1 MDNLPSV
8 PDVNAQA
15 SVPTPT
21 PLVSVAPVAAVGGMK
36 ATVIVASIAV
46 VLVGAGLAT
55 WFSTSS
61 NDTANIAATG
71 DEMSETPPS
80 LKQVSSGL
88 KGSFADAATTCQRF
102 DAADMAAGPAML
114 AAETAAKT
122 PSMELTAGTN
132 YGVVTK
138 DVKVED
144 LKIDPKVSCYVLAL
158 YDTSKKKFAVYPNM
172 QQFGPGVDS
181 LEKTTLIKANTGVII
196 FANKSGTVFN
206 VGDAKTTVA
215 SAGLDTA
222 VRSWSLA
229 TDTADRIRANVAAK
243 QNSIIWIYDPTATEK
258 NGLPFARVTD
268 LSTLKSSDKYLAW
281 ILPGKA
287 GSAGVSGGS
296 TPALEPVKT
305 TPAAPVQS
313 TPAQTLVTTTTTPV
327 TTPLPATTT
336 VPPVEAQKDTS
347 TPPSDKIVFKFGEP
361 EPETCPEGTYLSREK
376 SETGGII
383 CNRIPE
389 LTLLPTVEDID
400 ISCRLYQEL
409 ISGSMD
415 RRLDDETTKKVMEFA
430 NDPLCNPSAESTVV
444 ATESTTPER
453 ADTRERESAERVA
466 DIAAEELDRVPT
478 SETVATTLTTEEE
491 AELLARRTEA
501 AATVTTEGSLLP
513 TISSC
518 NPRSG
523 TRGQPVRLDIQ
534 GTNLDTATALTLG
547 GLVHVNAPTEQ
558 DATSAHYEFIIRLG
572 TPLGVQDLVVTNP
585 RGSDRCKFTVNDA
598 PAAATAATTTV
609 VDRPTTT
616 TATPVTSTT
625 PTAEE
630 LAAIR
635 LAAQKAAGVTPTTT
649 TTTPRP
655 EATAPVAPT
664 VKPKL
669 VILP

>member
-8 PDVNAQA
+8 PNVNAQA

-21 PLVSVAPVAAVGGMK
+21 PVAAVGGMK
-36 ATVIVASIAV
+36 TTVIVASIAV

-71 DEMSETPPS
+71 DEMSEVPPS

-102 DAADMAAGPAML
+102 DATDMAAGPAML

-122 PSMELTAGTN
+122 PSMELAAGVN

-196 FANKSGTVFN
+196 FANKLGTVFN

-281 ILPGKA
+281 ILPGKV
-287 GSAGVSGGS
+287 GSAGVSGGE
-296 TPALEPVKT
+296 TPSLEPVKT
-305 TPAAPVQS
+305 TPAAPTQS
-313 TPAQTLVTTTTTPV
+313 TPAPVVATTVPAPVPAATLPV
-327 TTPLPATTT
+327 TTT
-336 VPPVEAQKDTS
+336 VPPAEAQKDIS
-347 TPPSDKIVFKFGEP
+347 TPPSDKIVFKPGEP

-415 RRLDDETTKKVMEFA
+415 RRLDDETTKKIMEFA
-430 NDPLCNPSAESTVV
+430 NDPLCNPSVEPTVV
-444 ATESTTPER
+444 VSESVIPEQID
-453 ADTRERESAERVA
+453 ARERESAERVA
-466 DIAAEELDRVPT
+466 DVAAEELDRVTP
-478 SETVATTLTTEEE
+478 SEVILPILTAKED
-491 AELLARRTEA
+491 AELLARRRA
-501 AATVTTEGSLLP
+501 AAAAVNLAP

-523 TRGQPVRLDIQ
+523 TRGQPVKIDIQ
-534 GTNLDTATALTLG
+534 GTNLDTATTLILG
-547 GLVHVNAPTEQ
+547 GLIHANTPTKQ
-558 DATSAHYEFIIRLG
+558 DATSAHYEFTIRLG
-572 TPLGVQDLVVTNP
+572 TPLGAQDVIVTN
-585 RGSDRCKFTVNDA
+585 RVGSARCEFTVNDA
-598 PAAATAATTTV
+598 LTPAA
-609 VDRPTTT
+609 
-616 TATPVTSTT
+616 PVTSKA

-635 LAAQKAAGVTPTTT
+635 LAAQKATGVTPTNAATT
-649 TTTPRP
+649 VVERPALTTTPRP
-655 EATAPVAPT
+655 EVTTPVAPT